1 MANESVLSMNL
12 QHFNVNQC
20 AEMPWKNGGGTT
32 REIVCSPAHSDMS
45 HFNWRISIAKI
56 DQNGPFSSFE
66 GIDRTIMLLQGKQVR
81 LQAKD
86 GSFDHMLEAPLA
98 PFSFAGEVGLDC
110 TLGAGSTQDFNV
122 MTRRNVCQS
131 VTTIV
136 RKEMTFDDLSTA
148 VILAAKGR
156 WSVTCDM
163 TQGVQQATLDT
174 LDGYWWTSGMK
185 KITLSPL
192 SDDAAMIVVQI
203 NEVKR

>member
-1 MANESVLSMNL
+1 MANESVLRMNL

-32 REIVCSPAHSDMS
+32 KEVVCHPANSDMS

-86 GSFDHMLEAPLA
+86 GSFDHKLEQPLA

-110 TLGAGSTQDFNV
+110 TLEAGSTQDFNV
-122 MTRRNVCQS
+122 MTRRQICQS

-136 RKEMTFDDLSTA
+136 REETTFNGMNTA

-156 WSVTCDM
+156 WSAVFNTAHE
-163 TQGVQQATLDT
+163 TQLFTLDT
-174 LDGYWWTSGMK
+174 LDGYWWASEDKTM
-185 KITLSPL
+185 TLSPL
-192 SDDAAMIVVQI
+192 SDDAAMIVVKI
-203 NEVKR
+203 NEV